1 MSVILYAIM
10 LSNMVTMLTP
20 GSSISSDSGN
30 NELKV
35 GSEVP
40 KFILPD
46 QNGKMF
52 DLRRVLGKENLVIYF
67 YVKDE
72 TPGCT
77 KEACTFRDDYT
88 QFQKDNA
95 VVIGIS
101 AQSVKSHK
109 EFAEKYNLPFTLLSD
124 DKNRVRRL
132 FGVKDVMGSIPGRET
147 FVVDKQGKIV
157 YIFNSNSKPVEH
169 VTEAMRILNGIS

>member
-1 MSVILYAIM
+1 M
-10 LSNMVTMLTP
+10 LSNMITIFSTGTSNSANLA
-20 GSSISSDSGN
+20 G
-30 NELKV
+30 NELKI
-35 GSEVP
+35 GSKVP
-40 KFILPD
+40 EFILPD

-52 DLRRVLGKENLVIYF
+52 DLEKVVGKENLVIYF

-101 AQSVKSHK
+101 SQSVKSHR

-124 DKNRVRRL
+124 TNNKVRKL
-132 FGVKDVMGSIPGRET
+132 FGVKNVMGSIPGRET
-147 FVVDKQGKIV
+147 FVIDKQGKVV
-157 YIFNSNSKPVEH
+157 YIFNSNTKPVEH
-169 VTEAMRILNGIS
+169 VTEAMRILNGIN

>member
-1 MSVILYAIM
+1 MSVILYAFM
-10 LSNMVTMLTP
+10 LSNMITIF
-20 GSSISSDSGN
+20 SSGTSNSANSAG
-30 NELKV
+30 NELKI
-35 GSEVP
+35 GSKVP
-40 KFILPD
+40 EFILPD

-52 DLRRVLGKENLVIYF
+52 DLEKVVGKENLVIYF

-101 AQSVKSHK
+101 SQSVKSHR

-124 DKNRVRRL
+124 TNNKVRKL
-132 FGVKDVMGSIPGRET
+132 FGVKNVMGSIPGRET
-147 FVVDKQGKIV
+147 FVIDKQGKVV
-157 YIFNSNSKPVEH
+157 YIFNSNTKPVEH
-169 VTEAMRILNGIS
+169 VTEAMRILNGIN

>member
-1 MSVILYAIM
+1 MSVILYAFM
-10 LSNMVTMLTP
+10 LSGMITLVSPDPSTGINT
-20 GSSISSDSGN
+20 GI

-40 KFILPD
+40 EFILPD

-52 DLRRVLGKENLVIYF
+52 DLRRVLGKENVVIYF

-124 DKNRVRRL
+124 GKNRVRRL

-169 VTEAMRILNGIS
+169 VTEAMRILNGLS